1 MNLPRPDPRRNWI
14 VSSVLLALGTAGC
27 GETDSFRSESLD
39 GGDPR
44 DEIAARDTP
53 RNGSRGEVTHE
64 LLLEIPEDHG
74 GRRQWL
80 RDRLK
85 KQLKDDYDI
94 PLPKATEEDLRKGAE
109 IWSLL
114 CLGCHGEGGR
124 GRRALSQMLPVQPGD
139 LTDPARHA
147 FFSEQAKLHIVA
159 EGSPGTPM
167 FGWKEILTEE
177 NMRAVVAHLATLVR
191 SELVTPE
198 REKSKAAPVEPKEGD
213 R

>member
-1 MNLPRPDPRRNWI
+1 MNLPRPDLRRTWI
-14 VSSVLLALGTAGC
+14 LSVLLALGTAGC
-27 GETDSFRSESLD
+27 GGTDAFRSESLD
-39 GGDPR
+39 GGDAR
-44 DEIAARDTP
+44 NEIAACNAP
-53 RNGSRGEVTHE
+53 RNGSRGEVNHE

-74 GRRQWL
+74 ERRQWL

-85 KQLKDDYDI
+85 KQLGDHYDI

-147 FFSEQAKLHIVA
+147 FFSERAKLRIVA

-167 FGWKEILTEE
+167 FGWKEVLTEE
-177 NMRAVVAHLATLVR
+177 YVRAVVAYLSTLVR
-191 SELVTPE
+191 SELVTPV
-198 REKSKAAPVEPKEGD
+198 REKPKEAPVEPMEGD